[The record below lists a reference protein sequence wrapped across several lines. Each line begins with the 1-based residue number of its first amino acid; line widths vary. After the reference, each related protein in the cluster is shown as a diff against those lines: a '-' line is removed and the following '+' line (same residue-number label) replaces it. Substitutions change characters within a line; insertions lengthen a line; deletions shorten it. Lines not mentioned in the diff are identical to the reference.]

1 MNQNEIE
8 RSLRI
13 IGQLLCE
20 NVALREESVSLREEN
35 EALRAVGKQLS
46 ERVNAAEQRTPAEAQ
61 EESNGE

>member
-20 NVALREESVSLREEN
+20 NVALREENETLRN
-35 EALRAVGKQLS
+35 VVKQLH
-46 ERVNAAEQRTPAEAQ
+46 ERVNAAEEGAV
-61 EESNGE
+61 EEDGN